1 MLSKNEKIALDEIAG
16 HQGQNQDE
24 ITRKKIQKHL
34 TDINDVISEDDIKNV
49 NTDIHSEG
57 FQSVEEK
64 ADSDDMVES
73 ETERKEIPAS
83 WKIIND

>member
-1 MLSKNEKIALDEIAG
+1 MLSPNEQATSGKKTPDNG
-16 HQGQNQDE
+16 HQQDE

-34 TDINDVISEDDIKNV
+34 TDINDVISEEDIKNV
-49 NTDIHSEG
+49 NTDIHSDN
-57 FQSVEEK
+57 FQTPEEK
-64 ADSDDMVES
+64 EYSDDTVES